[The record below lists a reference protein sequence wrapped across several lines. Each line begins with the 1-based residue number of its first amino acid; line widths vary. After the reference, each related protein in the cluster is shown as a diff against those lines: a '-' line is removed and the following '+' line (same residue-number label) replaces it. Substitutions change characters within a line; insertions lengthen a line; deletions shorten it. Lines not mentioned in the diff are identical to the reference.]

1 MYFLQIPETY
11 QEYSNGGVSVLEFLG
26 ILLIVGLGFVFHMV
40 VYSDDWVKK
49 WYWKVLIGGGILT
62 IGILA
67 IMGY

>member
-1 MYFLQIPETY
+1 MNFLQIPETY
-11 QEYSNGGVSVLEFLG
+11 QEHSNGGVSLLEFLG

>member
-1 MYFLQIPETY
+1 MNFLQIPETY
-11 QEYSNGGVSVLEFLG
+11 QEHSNGGVSVLEFLG

-62 IGILA
+62 VGILA

>member
-1 MYFLQIPETY
+1 MNVLQIPETY
-11 QEYSNGGVSVLEFLG
+11 QEHSNGGVSVLEFLG

>member
-11 QEYSNGGVSVLEFLG
+11 QEHSNGGVSVLEFLG

-49 WYWKVLIGGGILT
+49 WYWKVLIGGGIIT

>member
-1 MYFLQIPETY
+1 MPFLQMPETY
-11 QEYSNGGVSVLEFLG
+11 QELSYSGVSLLEFLG
-26 ILLIVGLGFVFHMV
+26 FLLIVGLGFVFHMV

>member
-11 QEYSNGGVSVLEFLG
+11 QEHSNGGVSVLEFLG
-26 ILLIVGLGFVFHMV
+26 ILLLVGLGFVFHMV